1 MTKSFETGIVVL
13 ESKNYIP
20 LMNPIALISDIHGN
34 IDALDAVL
42 FDLQKRGIDEILCL
56 GDIVGY
62 GGAPKECVEK
72 IMEVCSHT
80 VIGNH
85 DLMVVSSEP
94 LGTVPLHVASGIE
107 FAKSSLSP
115 SHLSWLSKLP
125 FLYENHLFTTVHAS
139 LGSPADFEYLL
150 TSWEAKS
157 HFKKQSTSIS
167 FIGHTHSSVLT
178 VEKNDRIEWVELNND
193 DITFPA
199 EKVVINVGSVGQP
212 RDNDP
217 RACYC
222 IFYPDFNKFKICR
235 VDYDIEKARSR
246 IIKAGISK
254 INADRL
260 CVGN

>member
-1 MTKSFETGIVVL
+1 VKGIVVL
-13 ESKNYIP
+13 EFKNYIP
-20 LMNPIALISDIHGN
+20 LMNPIAFISDIHGN

-42 FDLQKRGIDEILCL
+42 SDLKKRGIDEILCL

-62 GGAPKECVEK
+62 GGAPRECVDK
-72 IMEVCSHT
+72 VIEVCSHT
-80 VIGNH
+80 VVGNH
-85 DLMVVSSEP
+85 DFITFSSEP
-94 LGTVPLHVASGIE
+94 LNNAPSHVVSGIE
-107 FAKSSLSP
+107 FAKLSLSP
-115 SHLSWLSKLP
+115 SHVLWLSKLP
-125 FLYENHLFTTVHAS
+125 FLYKNDFFTTVHSS
-139 LGSPADFEYLL
+139 LGSPSDFEYLL
-150 TSWEAKS
+150 TGWVARS
-157 HFKKQSTSIS
+157 HFKKQSTPIS
-167 FIGHTHSSVLT
+167 FIGHTHSPVMT
-178 VEKNDRIEWVELNND
+178 VENNDRIEWVELNND
-193 DITFPA
+193 EIAIPA